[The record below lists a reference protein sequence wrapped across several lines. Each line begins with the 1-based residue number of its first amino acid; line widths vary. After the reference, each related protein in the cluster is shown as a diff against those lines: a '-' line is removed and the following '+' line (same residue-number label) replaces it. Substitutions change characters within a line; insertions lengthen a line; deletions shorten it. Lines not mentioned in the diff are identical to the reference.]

1 VLIFSHQQQQQSFLQ
16 SIMSSSCITLNNDGV
31 FLMQQGCV
39 EQAVAAFSKAME
51 RLNDVFQ
58 HNQNLQICGGR
69 DSYDSDSDDDCCSMM
84 DEEPCAS
91 AFTVPINDSLC
102 LKDMEASPGNMFT
115 VYNYAFAVG
124 GCDECDDECMT
135 SAILFFNQGL
145 AHHRL
150 ALSGR
155 SRDSA
160 ASFKNALSL
169 YKMGLGVFQTNTD
182 LAADEQLF
190 LVLLGLLTNMGHIF
204 SHLFQVSDA
213 KQCQEK
219 LEMFL
224 SMSSSLGIPDEET
237 DFFYSALTFS
247 NYYNGNVAPAA

>member
-1 VLIFSHQQQQQSFLQ
+1 
-16 SIMSSSCITLNNDGV
+16 MSSSCITLNNDGV

-51 RLNDVFQ
+51 RLNDVFE
-58 HNQNLQICGGR
+58 HNQNLQICA
-69 DSYDSDSDDDCCSMM
+69 DSYDSDSDSEDDCCSMM
-84 DEEPCAS
+84 EEPC
-91 AFTVPINDSLC
+91 AFTVPINDALC
-102 LKDMEASPGNMFT
+102 LKDMEASPGNMFA
-115 VYNYAFAVG
+115 VYNYAFAVRG
-124 GCDECDDECMT
+124 GDDCDDECVT

-247 NYYNGNVAPAA
+247 SYYNGNVAPAA